1 MPQHLP
7 DRRDR
12 SSGLPSLSGYSLLK
26 WERSDLQ
33 EVIFALADQ
42 QPALRVVPVL
52 NLLRRDMMADKPDG
66 ARGRDDKDLHDGPDT
81 PRQGGSSGG
90 TIARQVG
97 DRDEEKN
104 ERGGATE
111 TTTVS
116 KSDKIQP
123 DTGTRSDHE
132 GADR

>member
-1 MPQHLP
+1 M
-7 DRRDR
+7 
-12 SSGLPSLSGYSLLK
+12 K

-81 PRQGGSSGG
+81 PSQGGRSGG
-90 TIARQVG
+90 TIARQVAIG
-97 DRDEEKN
+97 RGACRERVCQYGEISGVGVDIKKKN
-104 ERGGATE
+104 
-111 TTTVS
+111 
-116 KSDKIQP
+116 K
-123 DTGTRSDHE
+123 
-132 GADR
+132 

>member
-1 MPQHLP
+1 M
-7 DRRDR
+7 
-12 SSGLPSLSGYSLLK
+12 
-26 WERSDLQ
+26 SDLL

-81 PRQGGSSGG
+81 PSQGGSSGG

-97 DRDEEKN
+97 SRDEEKN
-104 ERGGATE
+104 ARGGDPEPTNV
-111 TTTVS
+111 T

-123 DTGTRSDHE
+123 DRKSTRLNSSH
-132 GADR
+132 

>member
-1 MPQHLP
+1 M
-7 DRRDR
+7 
-12 SSGLPSLSGYSLLK
+12 K

-81 PRQGGSSGG
+81 PSQGGSSGG
-90 TIARQVG
+90 TIARPVG
-97 DRDEEKN
+97 SRDEEKN
-104 ERGGATE
+104 ARGGDPEPTNV
-111 TTTVS
+111 T

-123 DTGTRSDHE
+123 DTGTRRDHA
-132 GADR
+132 GTDRTRSKPRPRFIENKN

>member
-12 SSGLPSLSGYSLLK
+12 SSGLTLPLWLQPAEIG
-26 WERSDLQ
+26 EVRLQ

-42 QPALRVVPVL
+42 QPALRVLPVL

-81 PRQGGSSGG
+81 PSQGGRSGG
-90 TIARQVG
+90 TIAISA
-97 DRDEEKN
+97 
-104 ERGGATE
+104 ERGVG
-111 TTTVS
+111 
-116 KSDKIQP
+116 K
-123 DTGTRSDHE
+123 E
-132 GADR
+132 G